1 MLGSELELT
10 LFIEEADSDAERL
23 DTLTTY
29 LQRDLRELGADSV
42 ERLVAGVV
50 PEGAKGDPFT
60 LGALALVVVSDLL
73 PQLLEF
79 LQAWS
84 LRGEQRV
91 VRIKTPDGLEVEFT
105 PQDRMSGEQ
114 IAALA
119 KQLSQTSK

>member
-1 MLGSELELT
+1 MPDSELELT
-10 LFIEEADSDAERL
+10 IFIEDADSDAERL

-29 LQRDLRELGADSV
+29 LQRDLRELGVDSV
-42 ERLVAGVV
+42 ERSTAGAA

-91 VRIKTPDGLEVEFT
+91 VKIKTPDGLEVEFT
-105 PQDRMSGEQ
+105 PRDRMSGDQ

-119 KQLSQTSK
+119 KQLSQISK